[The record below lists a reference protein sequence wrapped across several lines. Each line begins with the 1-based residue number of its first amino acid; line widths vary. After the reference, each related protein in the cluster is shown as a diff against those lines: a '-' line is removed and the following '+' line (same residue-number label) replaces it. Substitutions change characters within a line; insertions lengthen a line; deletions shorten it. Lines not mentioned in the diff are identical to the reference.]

1 LSAHP
6 LSLADAAWA
15 VAGIVWLIG
24 SFSQKRTARR
34 QTIASRLF
42 HTALTVLAFL
52 LLFNRNLAFGILG
65 RRLLPDNAIVQ
76 WTGLIATAAGITL
89 AIWARFMLGGNW
101 SATVKLKQNHTL
113 VRNGPYAIVRHPIYS
128 GFLLAML
135 GTASITGE
143 MKGLLAVLFAGI
155 AWWLKLRLE
164 EQFMI
169 ERFGS
174 EYTRYQRE
182 VKALIPSVL

>member
-1 LSAHP
+1 
-6 LSLADAAWA
+6 
-15 VAGIVWLIG
+15 
-24 SFSQKRTARR
+24 
-34 QTIASRLF
+34 
-42 HTALTVLAFL
+42 
-52 LLFNRNLAFGILG
+52 
-65 RRLLPDNAIVQ
+65 
-76 WTGLIATAAGITL
+76 
-89 AIWARFMLGGNW
+89 
-101 SATVKLKQNHTL
+101 
-113 VRNGPYAIVRHPIYS
+113 VRHPIYS